1 VPSTN
6 NASQYEEIKVT
17 KLPTVKETKKPDK
30 EEEKKKKLEAELKQ
44 MGFEL
49 EDINKAYNK
58 AANKDIDSI
67 LDILS
72 EEQEKKKL
80 TQPQKVVEKIE
91 YNSYTCLVCTLIN
104 SENPGPECSV
114 CGSPAPQTAIKVDP
128 ELEKK
133 KAFEALKL
141 KEMAEENARIEE
153 IKEKERKERIAKEE
167 LEARL
172 KLEKAQAQVKMYF
185 EKSDIVDYFFAS
197 INSGKNVTP
206 FVSSA
211 ALYNKET
218 HCLHFH
224 FVRFFYKQDYIY
236 NFVSNA

>member
-1 VPSTN
+1 MPSTN

-172 KLEKAQAQVKMYF
+172 KLEKAQA
-185 EKSDIVDYFFAS
+185 
-197 INSGKNVTP
+197 
-206 FVSSA
+206 
-211 ALYNKET
+211 
-218 HCLHFH
+218 
-224 FVRFFYKQDYIY
+224 
-236 NFVSNA
+236 